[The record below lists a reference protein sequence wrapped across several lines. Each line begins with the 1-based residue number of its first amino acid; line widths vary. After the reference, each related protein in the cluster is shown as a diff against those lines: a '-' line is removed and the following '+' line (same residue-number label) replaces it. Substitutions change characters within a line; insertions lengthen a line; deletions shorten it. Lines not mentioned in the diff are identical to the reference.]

1 MVEQV
6 LLALKAVFLVV
17 LYLFIWRVIRAAAK
31 DLGGH
36 PQESFVLAPAQARA
50 SAPADGPSPAGRLV
64 VLESPAYD
72 RGTAF
77 DAGPVALTLGRSGD
91 NAVALPGD
99 EFASGRHARVETQH
113 DGVWL
118 FDLASTNG
126 TYVNGER
133 VDGRHRLKPGDVV
146 RIGGTELRFER

>member
-17 LYLFIWRVIRAAAK
+17 L
-31 DLGGH
+31 
-36 PQESFVLAPAQARA
+36 
-50 SAPADGPSPAGRLV
+50 
-64 VLESPAYD
+64 ESPAYD
-72 RGTAF
+72 RGTTF
-77 DAGPVALTLGRSGD
+77 EAGPVALTLGRSGD
-91 NAVALPGD
+91 NAVALPRD
-99 EFASGRHARVETQH
+99 EFASGRHARVEAH
-113 DGVWL
+113 RDGVWV

-133 VDGRHRLKPGDVV
+133 VDGRHRLKPGDIV